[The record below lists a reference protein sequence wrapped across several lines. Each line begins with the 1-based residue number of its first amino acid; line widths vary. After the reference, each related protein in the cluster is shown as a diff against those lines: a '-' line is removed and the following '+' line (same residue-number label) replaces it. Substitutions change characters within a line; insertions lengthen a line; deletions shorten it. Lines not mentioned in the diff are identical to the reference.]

1 LRREKRVAEI
11 IHDEVSGRLPII
23 THVGESST
31 RATIELAKHA
41 DGLGSAA
48 VAAIAPYYYSGANAY
63 DESQIIRH

>member
-11 IHDEVSGRLPII
+11 IHDEVSGRLPVI

-48 VAAIAPYYYSGANAY
+48 VAAIAP
-63 DESQIIRH
+63 